1 MRLLLVED
9 EPDLGAAIKRTLT
22 QEGYLVDWVT
32 DGSQAWDYLDNQWT
46 QYTIAVID
54 WLLPQVSGLELCQR
68 LRQQASSLPVLMLT
82 AKDRLEDKVAGL
94 DAGADDYLVKPF
106 SMEELLARLRAL
118 QRRPPQFQPR
128 RLQVGPITLD
138 YDRLLAEVD
147 QGSGSI
153 QALTL
158 TVKEFH
164 LLEYLM
170 QHPNQIMARD
180 QMLSQLWELDA
191 EPVSNV
197 VAVQMRRL
205 RRKLA
210 QCGQASLIETVYGLG
225 YRLRVEH
232 EH

>member
-1 MRLLLVED
+1 
-9 EPDLGAAIKRTLT
+9 
-22 QEGYLVDWVT
+22 
-32 DGSQAWDYLDNQWT
+32 
-46 QYTIAVID
+46 
-54 WLLPQVSGLELCQR
+54 
-68 LRQQASSLPVLMLT
+68 
-82 AKDRLEDKVAGL
+82 
-94 DAGADDYLVKPF
+94 
-106 SMEELLARLRAL
+106 MEELLARLRAL

-197 VAVQMRRL
+197 VAAQMRRL